1 MDGGERLHATRSSE
15 WRVNVA
21 VAVGINVA
29 KQIHWAEIK
38 IAETG
43 RVLSSQA
50 VENTPMAIEDLIQ
63 QIEVAQAEH
72 GPARVGIDLLG
83 GIASL
88 LEAMLLDAGLTVV
101 HVPGLAVNRARRG
114 TVGGEHKSDPKDAR
128 VIADQVRMRD
138 DLRVIERLRDD
149 DVELRLLVGR
159 RSDIVADQTRRAT
172 RLRDMLASINPG
184 LERIVNVTTKTGIWL
199 LTRYVTPGEYRAA
212 GRRRVLAHLGKLGH
226 VPAAVTTEL
235 ANGAMAA
242 ANAQQI
248 SVPGEKVA
256 ADLIR
261 GLAGEM
267 RAARDQLAAIDK
279 QIAEVLDRHP
289 DSALIRSLP
298 GMGATLTAEFLA
310 TTGGISRYGSGD
322 HLAAAAGLAP
332 ILRQSGKVRY
342 LQRATAGDKAL
353 KRVFYQSAF
362 VAVGCDQAS
371 KTYYRRKRA
380 EGKTHHQA
388 VLALA
393 RRRVNV
399 LYAIMRNRRPYEADR
414 TQAA

>member
-1 MDGGERLHATRSSE
+1 
-15 WRVNVA
+15 VA
-21 VAVGINVA
+21 VAVGIDVA

-38 IAETG
+38 IVETG
-43 RVLSSQA
+43 TVVVSQA
-50 VENTPMAIEDLIQ
+50 VQNTPAAIADLIE
-63 QIEVAQAEH
+63 QIRAAQAEH

-88 LEAMLLDAGLTVV
+88 LEAMLLEAGMTVV
-101 HVPGLAVNRARRG
+101 HVPGLAVNRARRA

-138 DLRVIERLRDD
+138 DLRVLQRLRED

-159 RSDIVADQTRRAT
+159 RSEIVADQTRRAA
-172 RLRDMLASINPG
+172 RLRDLLASINPG
-184 LERIVNVTTKTGIWL
+184 LERVVDVTTKTGIWL
-199 LTRYVTPGEYRAA
+199 LARYVTPGEYRAA
-212 GRRRVLAHLGKLGH
+212 GRRRVLAHLSKLNH
-226 VPAAVTTEL
+226 VRAQTTTDLAEAAMT
-235 ANGAMAA
+235 AA
-242 ANAQQI
+242 HAQTI
-248 SVPGEKVA
+248 AVPGETVA

-261 GLAGEM
+261 GLATEM
-267 RAARDQLAAIDK
+267 RGGRDQLATIDK
-279 QIAEVLDRHP
+279 RIEQVLDRHP
-289 DSALIRSLP
+289 DTALIRSLP

-310 TTGGISRYGSGD
+310 VTGGIDRYPSGD
-322 HLAAAAGLAP
+322 QLAAAAGLAP
-332 ILRQSGKVRY
+332 VLKQSGKVRY

-362 VAVGCDQAS
+362 VAVGCDTTS
-371 KTYYRRKRA
+371 KTYYRRKRS

-399 LYAIMRNRRPYEADR
+399 LHAIMRNRRPYEPR
-414 TQAA
+414 PTHKAA